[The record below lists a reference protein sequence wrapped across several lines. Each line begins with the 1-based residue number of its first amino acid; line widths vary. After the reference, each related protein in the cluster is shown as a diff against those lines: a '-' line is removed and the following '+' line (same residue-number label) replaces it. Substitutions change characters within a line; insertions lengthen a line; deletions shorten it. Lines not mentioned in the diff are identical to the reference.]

1 MDDSRQTRQP
11 STTPET
17 PATPAVVRRFTPPN
31 NFRTKVP
38 PTGGIS
44 LEQMQEA
51 AKEALA
57 KLESEST
64 DWMQADVERLASELA
79 AATRDAAEAPKHVRE
94 INKIT
99 HDLKSMAAQ
108 FAYPMIGQVGTSLCG
123 FINEDEDRAAERL
136 DVIRVHV
143 DAIVVILA
151 NGMAGDG
158 GEAGEHLLGALTKA
172 VDKARL
178 QDTEATAAAG

>member
-1 MDDSRQTRQP
+1 MDDSKEIPQAAGNP
-11 STTPET
+11 AA
-17 PATPAVVRRFTPPN
+17 PATVRRFTPPN

-44 LEQMQEA
+44 LEEMQTA
-51 AKEALA
+51 ANEALA
-57 KLESEST
+57 KLETEST
-64 DWMQADVERLASELA
+64 DWMQSDVERLAGELSA
-79 AATRDAAEAPKHVRE
+79 AVQDGAEVGKHVHE

-108 FAYPMIGQVGTSLCG
+108 FSYPMIGQVGTSLCS
-123 FINEDEDRAAERL
+123 FISEDPDRAADRL

-151 NGMAGDG
+151 NGLAGDG
-158 GEAGEHLLGALTKA
+158 GEAGEHLLSALHKA
-172 VDKARL
+172 VDKARR
-178 QDTEATAAAG
+178 QAAEAAAAAN